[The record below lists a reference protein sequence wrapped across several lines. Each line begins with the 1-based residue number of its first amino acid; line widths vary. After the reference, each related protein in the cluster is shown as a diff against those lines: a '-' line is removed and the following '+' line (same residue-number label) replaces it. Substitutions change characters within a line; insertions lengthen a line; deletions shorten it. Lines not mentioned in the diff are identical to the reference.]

1 MLLDLLFQGVVNIPR
16 LEFQHSLLRIPGELN
31 QKIGKKQFESN
42 VIVLL
47 AHPVLGQH
55 AEKQLLQFL
64 YAGEHVEAAHRG
76 FRLVEDGEKSA
87 AVLQLRQILP
97 DELRQEQDVADIQR
111 GSENSIGRF
120 KARMSQN
127 HRSGLNRITPAVDQ
141 ILPLSM
147 KKIDDLVE
155 FAHMVL
161 IRREIA
167 RAVAM
172 PPDGERKLPL

>member
-1 MLLDLLFQGVVNIPR
+1 MATL
-16 LEFQHSLLRIPGELN
+16 
-31 QKIGKKQFESN
+31 
-42 VIVLL
+42 
-47 AHPVLGQH
+47 
-55 AEKQLLQFL
+55 
-64 YAGEHVEAAHRG
+64 
-76 FRLVEDGEKSA
+76 
-87 AVLQLRQILP
+87 